1 MKYDNRISLLSILI
15 IAVITSSV
23 ITAGPPQPNRNGE
36 SPEKTVKLDFSN
48 APLQIVLDYYAEL
61 TGRTVLK
68 DPKVPAVNV
77 TLRNQTPL
85 TEDEALHA
93 MDTVLGM
100 HGIAVLKD
108 GAKFLRVVPI
118 AKAREE
124 PMDIT
129 LKSEKELKETSE
141 LTSLMVPLKHIDIN
155 EAMKAVKPFQH
166 SAYGQFA
173 AFERINSVLVT
184 DTAANLNKIVQ
195 ILTFVDQP
203 VEIREE
209 PHIIKIRFAKASDI
223 KKKLEEI
230 IADAQKST
238 SQIVTP
244 SRPAPSGPPVM
255 VREPPP
261 GVIRAQPESLPGVK
275 QEPEESR
282 EKLIEMAERGVIKG
296 KVKIIA
302 DERTNVLLIITRP
315 ENMVFFEK
323 IVNVLDVET
332 EPEVVVKIIRLEYA
346 DAENVASTLNTLIG
360 AVKDRPVPT
369 TSETTK
375 PGQQPV
381 QPESPEARS
390 AALREYLQRI
400 QETVKGEKQPS
411 KIGELSAA
419 NLKILPD
426 KRTNALLIMGTKSD
440 VTAIEDLVKSM
451 DTMLSQVLVEVVIFK
466 ITLDNTSER
475 GIDWVQRA
483 MITYEQKEGGR
494 RSPRMA
500 FAGAGGGDSYR
511 GKMMD
516 PLTAISLSNLSSTAG
531 NLTYYFTFFHP
542 NVDAIIKLIASDKR
556 TKILSSP
563 VILTT
568 DNKEAKISVTKEKY
582 FYKGQKFVSTS
593 GSGAGEW
600 VDDVEMKRVGT
611 KLTVTPHINQ
621 KKHVVMDITQS
632 LEEEGAG
639 QEIRGAGGV
648 SIWPT
653 IDSADMTAQVAV
665 RSGETIVLGGL
676 VTSTLRNDEYGIP
689 ILKDIPLVGNLFKY
703 DYMKNERAEV
713 LVFITPYVLN
723 TPEEIESETVRRKK
737 ATNTED
743 MWPEGW
749 SASKLA
755 SSKKQQSVTQKQK
768 GTSNPQTNTESETSK
783 NVMGSVKSTIEPKQR
798 NNSSS
803 STTNTKWEIELL
815 KFLAD
820 ENVKWEPINKKVD
833 AIVQEELRKKRK

>member
-1 MKYDNRISLLSILI
+1 MLV
-15 IAVITSSV
+15 IAVIIYSGV
-23 ITAGPPQPNRNGE
+23 IPAGPPKPNQPQE
-36 SPEKTVKLDFSN
+36 TSEKTEKLDFSN
-48 APLQIVLDYYAEL
+48 APLQMVLDYYADL
-61 TGRTVLK
+61 TGRTILK
-68 DPKVPAVNV
+68 DPKVPAVNI
-77 TLRNQTPL
+77 TLRSQTPL
-85 TEDEALHA
+85 TAEEALQA
-93 MDTVLGM
+93 IDAVLGM
-100 HGIAVLKD
+100 HGIGVLKE
-108 GAKFLRVVPI
+108 GTKFLRVVPI

-124 PMDIT
+124 PMDIIV
-129 LKSEKELKETSE
+129 KPEVEMLKETSE
-141 LTSLMVPLKHIDIN
+141 LTSLMIPLKHIDIN
-155 EAMKAVKPFQH
+155 EAMKVVKPFQH
-166 SAYGQFA
+166 SAYGQFT
-173 AFERINSVLVT
+173 AFERINSILVT
-184 DTAANLNKIVQ
+184 DTAANLNRIVQ
-195 ILTFVDQP
+195 ILKFVDQP

-209 PHIIKIRFAKASDI
+209 PHIIKIKFAKAADI

-230 IADAQKST
+230 IAEAQKTTGPS
-238 SQIVTP
+238 VTP

-255 VREPPP
+255 VKEPPP
-261 GVIRAQPESLPGVK
+261 GVIRPPVEPAPGVV

-332 EPEVVVKIIRLEYA
+332 EPDVVVKIIRLEYA
-346 DAENVASTLNTLIG
+346 DAENIANTLNTLIG
-360 AVKDRPVPT
+360 AIKDRPIPT

-375 PGQQPV
+375 PGQQ
-381 QPESPEARS
+381 QPAQPGSAEARS
-390 AALREYLQRI
+390 AALNEYLQRL
-400 QETVKGEKQPS
+400 QESMRGEKETARR
-411 KIGELSAA
+411 GELSAA

-426 KRTNALLIMGTKSD
+426 KRTNALLIMGVKSD
-440 VTAIEDLVKSM
+440 VAAIEEIVKSM
-451 DTMLSQVLVEVVIFK
+451 DTMLSQVLIEAVIFK

-483 MITYEQKEGGR
+483 LIAYEQKEGGR

-500 FAGAGGGDSYR
+500 FAGAGGGDTYR

-516 PLTAISLSNLSSTAG
+516 PLTAVTLPSLSSTAG

-542 NVDAIIKLIASDKR
+542 NVDAIIKLVAADKR

-648 SIWPT
+648 STWPT
-653 IDSADMTAQVAV
+653 IDAADMTAQVAV

-676 VTSTLRNDEYGIP
+676 VTTTLRNDGYGIP
-689 ILKDIPLVGNLFKY
+689 ILRDIPLIGNLFKY
-703 DYMKNERAEV
+703 DYLRNERAEV

-723 TPEEIESETVRRKK
+723 TPEEIESETIRRRN
-737 ATNTED
+737 ATSTED

-749 SASKLA
+749 SASKLGSTKKEQTTTQKEKFVPQSST
-755 SSKKQQSVTQKQK
+755 SSKTPEVISDSANSYVQPNQR
-768 GTSNPQTNTESETSK
+768 SNTT
-783 NVMGSVKSTIEPKQR
+783 
-798 NNSSS
+798 SSS
-803 STTNTKWEIELL
+803 STTSERDLIR
-815 KFLAD
+815 FLAE
-820 ENVKWEPINKKVD
+820 ENAKWEPINKKVD
-833 AIVQEELRKKRK
+833 AIVQEELKKMRK